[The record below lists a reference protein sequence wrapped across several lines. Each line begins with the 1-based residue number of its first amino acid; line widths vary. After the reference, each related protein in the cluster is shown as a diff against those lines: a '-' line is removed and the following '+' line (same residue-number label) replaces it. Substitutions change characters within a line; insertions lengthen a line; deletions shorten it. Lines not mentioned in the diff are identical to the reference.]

1 MIKILIVEDESLEL
15 EYLSHIINKHNNMK
29 VVGTCNNG
37 LDAVKLTK
45 QFNPDLVI
53 MDISMPLKN
62 GIEAGKSIKRYNPDI
77 KIILNSAYSE
87 FQYAKQAIKYGFND
101 YLLKPT
107 DESKIIN
114 TIENLFQAN
123 DDSTFILSNSTED
136 RFRLVE
142 TIDLFKE
149 HLINNNLS
157 GGLSTVESLSLL
169 VANQINYRAKMTYIN
184 HFLLTIET
192 TLRNIKN
199 TKYNIFGHLSSFL
212 EDDLTYSN
220 ITDSLKKICIESFNI
235 RSEETFSI
243 TIVKSFIENNFSNPE
258 IGLNEIS
265 NIFFVNKTYLSR
277 VFKQEE
283 NVTVDSYIENLRLNR
298 ALELID
304 STELKISD
312 IWSIAGFKNKQ
323 QFYRSFNSK
332 FKMTPLERR
341 ENNDKF
347 NK

>member
-1 MIKILIVEDESLEL
+1 MIKIFIAEDESLEL
-15 EYLSHIINKHNNMK
+15 EYLTYIINKNKNMK

-37 LDAVKLTK
+37 RDAVKLTK
-45 QFNPDLVI
+45 QLNPDLVI
-53 MDISMPLKN
+53 MDISMPLQN
-62 GIEAGKSIKRYNPDI
+62 GVEAGKLIKRYNPDI

-107 DESKIIN
+107 EESKIIN
-114 TIENLFQAN
+114 TIENLFDFNN
-123 DDSTFILSNSTED
+123 DSKSILSNSTED
-136 RFRLVE
+136 RFKLVE
-142 TIDLFKE
+142 TIDLFNE
-149 HLINNNLS
+149 NLINNNLS
-157 GGLSTVESLSLL
+157 AGLEIVESLSLL
-169 VANQINYRAKMTYIN
+169 IANQINHRAKMTYID
-184 HFLLTIET
+184 HFLLSIET

-212 EDDLTYSN
+212 EDDLTFSN
-220 ITDSLKKICIESFNI
+220 INKSLKKICIESFNI

-243 TIVKSFIENNFSNPE
+243 TIIKNFIENNFSNPE

-283 NVTVDSYIENLRLNR
+283 NITVDSYIELLRLDR

-304 STELKISD
+304 TTDLKISD
-312 IWSIAGFKNKQ
+312 IWNLSGFKNKQ
-323 QFYRSFNSK
+323 QFYRSFNSR
-332 FKMTPLERR
+332 FKMTPMERR
-341 ENNDKF
+341 EKNDKF